1 MRNLFLRLLVSL
13 WAAMTLIVGLWALI
27 HAWAVSSDSGPLHQH
42 FNVRAVEL
50 RAELALLCQRQ
61 GLDEC
66 EKSLERR
73 DRRDDRIALYQNGT
87 RIVGEDVEGAAA
99 LITAAQESP
108 ERVVE
113 EVGDRQTVAVVLD
126 RDPSIV
132 AVSTG
137 PVRSAWTFFIVP
149 ETLPYR
155 LLAIAAVTGLVS
167 VLLARTL
174 SRPLRTIRQA
184 TREIASGDLSVR
196 VAPRLRGADE
206 ESHALGRDLD
216 RMAERIEALLEA
228 QRRLLRDVSHELRS
242 PLARLGIALELVRR
256 KATPDTAPQFERI
269 ERETQRLNEMI
280 GELLTLSRL
289 EANDRVTQPAELDLG
304 ALLKEIVD
312 DVGFEAEAAGSRV
325 TLASPERI
333 AVMGDAELLH
343 RAIENVV
350 RNSTRFTEPGTSVD
364 VDVKLGPT
372 DVTVEVRDHGP
383 GVPEETL
390 VDIFKPFYRVD
401 TDRARS
407 KGGTGIGLAIT
418 ERAVALHGGRVS
430 ARNAEGGG
438 LAVSLVLPR
447 RTD

>member
-27 HAWAVSSDSGPLHQH
+27 HAWAVSSDSGPLHAH

-61 GLDEC
+61 SLDEC
-66 EKSLERR
+66 EKSLAPR
-73 DRRDDRIALYQNGT
+73 DRRDDRIALYQDGA
-87 RIVGEDVEGAAA
+87 RIMGDDIDGAAA
-99 LITAAQESP
+99 LITSAQGSP
-108 ERVVE
+108 DRVVE
-113 EVGDRQTVAVVLD
+113 SVGDRQVVAVVLD

-137 PVRSAWTFFIVP
+137 PVRSAWTFFIVA

-155 LLAIAAVTGLVS
+155 LLAIVAVTGLVS

-184 TREIASGDLSVR
+184 TREIALGDLSVR

-206 ESHALGRDLD
+206 ESHALGGDLD
-216 RMAERIEALLEA
+216 RMAERIGALLEA
-228 QRRLLRDVSHELRS
+228 QKRLLRDVSHELRS

-289 EANDRVTQPAELDLG
+289 EANDRVSEPAEFDLG
-304 ALLKEIVD
+304 ALVREIVD

-325 TLASPERI
+325 ELGGAEHV
-333 AVMGDAELLH
+333 AVTGEAELLH

-350 RNSTRFTEPGTSVD
+350 RNAVRFTEPGTSVD
-364 VDVKLGPT
+364 VTVKLGAR

-383 GVPEETL
+383 GVPESAL
-390 VDIFKPFYRVD
+390 ADIFKPFYRVD

-418 ERAVALHGGRVS
+418 ERALALHGGRVS
-430 ARNAEGGG
+430 AQNASTGG
-438 LAVSLVLPR
+438 LSVSLVLPLPKG
-447 RTD
+447 